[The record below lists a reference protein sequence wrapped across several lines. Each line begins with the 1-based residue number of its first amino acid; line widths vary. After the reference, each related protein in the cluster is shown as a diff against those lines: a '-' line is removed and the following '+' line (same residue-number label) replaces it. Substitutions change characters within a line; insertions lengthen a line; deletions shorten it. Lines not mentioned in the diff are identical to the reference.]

1 MKEVFKEKIFGNFT
15 SFCNE
20 IITSKSGE
28 IVIQCDSTG
37 TNMNRINTFCK
48 DKYLSFV
55 VNNYRMDIPLCD
67 LFDEIKEGVSEF
79 RVKFKAEE
87 EGDVWSLGYPFM
99 RRYTVEFNEEDKT
112 VTLIGQHSVTRNGTI
127 TL

>member
-1 MKEVFKEKIFGNFT
+1 
-15 SFCNE
+15 
-20 IITSKSGE
+20 
-28 IVIQCDSTG
+28 
-37 TNMNRINTFCK
+37 MNRINTFCK

-99 RRYTVEFNEEDKT
+99 RRYTVEFNEED
-112 VTLIGQHSVTRNGTI
+112 IH
-127 TL
+127 